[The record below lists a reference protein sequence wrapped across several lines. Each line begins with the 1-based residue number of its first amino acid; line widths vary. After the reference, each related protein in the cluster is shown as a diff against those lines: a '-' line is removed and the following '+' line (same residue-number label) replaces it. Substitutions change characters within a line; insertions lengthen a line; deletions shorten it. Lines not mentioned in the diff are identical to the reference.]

1 MSSKNHLPDGGVM
14 DSARSVFLVSELF
27 SRGDWNKKEF
37 LLLMVNICS
46 AVGLTLCWKYIH
58 DKVKAKLLTESK
70 KVKMQIQIRCTES

>member
-27 SRGDWNKKEF
+27 SRGDWNKNEF
-37 LLLMVNICS
+37 
-46 AVGLTLCWKYIH
+46 LCWKYIH

-70 KVKMQIQIRCTES
+70 KVKMQIQIRYTES